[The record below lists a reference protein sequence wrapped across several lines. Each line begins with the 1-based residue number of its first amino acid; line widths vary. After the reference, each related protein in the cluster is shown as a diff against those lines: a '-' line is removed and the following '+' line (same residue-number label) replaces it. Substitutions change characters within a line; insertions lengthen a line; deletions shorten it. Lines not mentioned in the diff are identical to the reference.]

1 MLDYRELKKE
11 IESGE
16 LAPIYFLFGEEIF
29 FIDELVKQIIER
41 ATELTTKDFNCNLF
55 EGDQN
60 DGETV
65 VGIASSFPMMA
76 DRRVVVLKSV
86 QKLSVSDKKRIL
98 SYVES
103 PCESTC
109 FVCTANRID
118 RRSSFYAAL
127 TQHSH
132 WFESKKLYENQA
144 VAWIKRRLQEKG
156 AAISHEGATL
166 MVQQVGTSLWSLF
179 HETEK
184 ILTFTQGKKDINF
197 EDVAAVVGFS
207 RKFNIWELTD
217 AVGRKDLHYAL
228 IVLKQLIEEGQSPA
242 GIIMDLSRRLF
253 LFLRMRTLLDKGMSF
268 DVLSKTLNLNS
279 FFSKQYKDQI
289 GHFTADEL
297 TSAVDIL
304 LQSDHDIKTGYLNHD
319 VVMTLMIHDLIR
331 GCNGRFFAKV

>member
-1 MLDYRELKKE
+1 
-11 IESGE
+11 
-16 LAPIYFLFGEEIF
+16 
-29 FIDELVKQIIER
+29 IIER
-41 ATELTTKDFNCNLF
+41 ATELTIKDFNCDLF
-55 EGDQN
+55 EGDQS

-103 PCESTC
+103 PLESTC

-118 RRSSFYAAL
+118 RRSQFYAAL
-127 TQHSH
+127 IQHSH

-144 VAWIKRRLQEKG
+144 VDWVKRRLQEKG
-156 AAISHEGATL
+156 VTISHEGATL
-166 MVQQVGTSLWSLF
+166 MVQQVGASLWSLF
-179 HETEK
+179 HEIEK
-184 ILTFTQGKKDINF
+184 ILTFVHGKKNIDF

-217 AVGRKDLHYAL
+217 AVGRKDLLHAL
-228 IVLKQLIEEGQSPA
+228 VVLKQLIEEGQSPA

-253 LFLRMRTLLDKGMSF
+253 LFLRMRTLLDQGMSF
-268 DVLSKTLNLNS
+268 DVISKTLNLHS
-279 FFSKQYKDQI
+279 YFARQYMDQVS
-289 GHFTADEL
+289 HFTTDEL
-297 TSAVDIL
+297 ASAVDIL

-319 VVMTLMIHDLIR
+319 VVMTLMIHNLVR
-331 GCNGRFFAKV
+331 GCKGRFFVEV